1 MPWEDEIENLL
12 KMNLS
17 QEFYDKIFYDNGM
30 ALIRSLAGKKEGL
43 IN

>member
-1 MPWEDEIENLL
+1 MPREEEIENLL

-17 QEFYDKIFYDNGM
+17 QEFYDKIFYDNGI
-30 ALIRSLAGKKEGL
+30 ALIRSLTGK